1 MKIYF
6 IIFILESIDKND
18 IIENK
23 QYFINLIK
31 FNLLSIEA
39 TYLYVTIISKS
50 DNIELIEKYD
60 LGEYINIES
69 DEYFHLNFIISDN

>member
-60 LGEYINIES
+60 LGEYK
-69 DEYFHLNFIISDN
+69 